1 MLIKLGQDYL
11 VILIE
16 NMPKNINS
24 LANIC
29 YLILESID
37 GSEYQPKRS

>member
-1 MLIKLGQDYL
+1 MSIKLEQDYL

-16 NMPKNINS
+16 NMPKNING
-24 LANIC
+24 LVNIC

-37 GSEYQPKRS
+37 RSEYQPKRS

>member
-1 MLIKLGQDYL
+1 MSIKSDQDYL
-11 VILIE
+11 VLIK
-16 NMPKNINS
+16 NMPKNING